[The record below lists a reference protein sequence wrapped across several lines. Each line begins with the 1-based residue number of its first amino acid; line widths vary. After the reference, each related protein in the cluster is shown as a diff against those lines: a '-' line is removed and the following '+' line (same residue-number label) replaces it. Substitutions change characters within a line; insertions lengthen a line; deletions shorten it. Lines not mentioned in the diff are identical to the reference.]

1 MYEDINSISYIVFLK
16 RNESRRK
23 YEQIK
28 TISTPDVLIGFIFSH
43 LNHHLF
49 NTNWI
54 LTYQRI
60 KCYIN
65 ARACNYLG

>member
-1 MYEDINSISYIVFLK
+1 MYEDIHLISYIVFLK

-28 TISTPDVLIGFIFSH
+28 TISTPDVRVGFIFSH
-43 LNHHLF
+43 RNHHVF
-49 NTNWI
+49 NTNWL

-65 ARACNYLG
+65 ARACHYLG